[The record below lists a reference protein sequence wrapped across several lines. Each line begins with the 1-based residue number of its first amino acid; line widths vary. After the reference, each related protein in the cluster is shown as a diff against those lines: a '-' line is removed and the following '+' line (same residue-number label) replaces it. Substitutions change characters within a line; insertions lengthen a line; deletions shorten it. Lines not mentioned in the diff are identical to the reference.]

1 MGSGFSRLRA
11 PQCRRSRSRNC
22 RTTAKAAFAER
33 GLAGGEHRA
42 TSTEFLET
50 FTRNASEQRP
60 EVFTIPEFY
69 FPDDSNAIAT
79 EGIEHGLVR
88 MDDRDMRA
96 TIGGTGICHNIK
108 GQNRE
113 YRIWVNGTGLF
124 NLSFTF
130 TH

>member
-1 MGSGFSRLRA
+1 VAFFVCARPSAAGPDPVTAG
-11 PQCRRSRSRNC
+11 QQRRPRSPS
-22 RTTAKAAFAER
+22 AAFAW
-33 GLAGGEHRA
+33 GEHLA

-50 FTRNASEQRP
+50 FTRNPSEQRP

-88 MDDRDMRA
+88 MDHGDMRA
-96 TIGGTGICHNIK
+96 TIGGTGIYQNIK
-108 GQNRE
+108 GQKRE